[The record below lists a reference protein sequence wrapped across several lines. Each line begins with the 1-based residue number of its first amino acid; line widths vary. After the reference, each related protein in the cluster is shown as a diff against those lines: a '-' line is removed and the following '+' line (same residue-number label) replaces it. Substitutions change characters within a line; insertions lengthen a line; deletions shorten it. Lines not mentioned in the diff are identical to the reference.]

1 MTKIA
6 GTSQPIM
13 VPEEVHCQ
21 FWKLE
26 MLFWISIRSDI
37 ETSLKWLTVAMHFL
51 ENRERKTRERLERDL
66 RET

>member
-1 MTKIA
+1 MKLETLMTKIA

-37 ETSLKWLTVAMHFL
+37 ETSLKWLTVAMPFL
-51 ENRERKTRERLERDL
+51 ENREKD
-66 RET
+66 